1 MSASTYD
8 RKKVRR
14 AMLIAPAASLL
25 GVIPFFIQL
34 NLTFGAFIG
43 ACLFVL
49 ILAYVGGLV
58 VGGLGYLI
66 LRALGISESRYLIAY
81 AVLFVVLVA
90 LLYGDVYVLVS
101 FGPPVLLAAAAFCY
115 LRGSGAD
122 SEEVS
127 NSSA

>member
-1 MSASTYD
+1 
-8 RKKVRR
+8 
-14 AMLIAPAASLL
+14 MLIAPAASLL
-25 GVIPFFIQL
+25 GVIPFLIQL

-49 ILAYVGGLV
+49 ILAYVGGLI

-66 LRALGISESRYLIAY
+66 LRFLGFSERRYLIAY
-81 AVLFVVLVA
+81 AVLFVALVA

-101 FGPPVLLAAAAFCY
+101 LGPPVLLAAATFCY

-122 SEEVS
+122 SDEVS

>member
-1 MSASTYD
+1 
-8 RKKVRR
+8 
-14 AMLIAPAASLL
+14 MLIAPAASLF
-25 GVIPFFIQL
+25 GVVPFLFQL
-34 NLTFGAFIG
+34 NLTFGQFIS

-66 LRALGISESRYLIAY
+66 LRALGFSESRYLIAY

-101 FGPPVLLAAAAFCY
+101 FGPPVLLAAGAFCY

-122 SEEVS
+122 SDDVFT
-127 NSSA
+127 SSA